1 VPGVPAVSGPS
12 VTSKVLAILGA
23 FTYLRPERTL
33 TDISRA
39 ANLPLSTVHRLVSE
53 LVAWGALERSSDGC
67 YRIGLRLWE
76 IGALSP
82 RGSEVRETALRYI
95 ADLYARTGD
104 NAALT
109 TLDGGSA
116 LAIDWIIAERS
127 AYLLGRVGTRIP
139 LHATGAGL
147 VLLAH
152 ASLDLRQKI
161 LEGPLHR
168 FTSETLVEPD
178 DLRRA
183 LSDIRRRGYAVS
195 CRQFTDRSTSVAA
208 PVSTGA
214 SGATAALSVI
224 MPATENWRIRVP
236 VVVGLA
242 RKLSAALKPQAV
254 EWRRA

>member
-1 VPGVPAVSGPS
+1 MPAVPAVSGPS

-39 ANLPLSTVHRLVSE
+39 AHLPLSTVHRLVNE
-53 LVAWGALERSSDGC
+53 LVAWGALERSSDGS

-95 ADLYARTGD
+95 ADLYAHTG
-104 NAALT
+104 NNVALT
-109 TLDGGSA
+109 TLDGESA
-116 LAIDWIIAERS
+116 LAIDWIVAERS
-127 AYLLGRVGTRIP
+127 AHLLGRTGTRIP

-152 ASLDLRQKI
+152 APLDLRQKV
-161 LEGPLHR
+161 LEGSLHR
-168 FTSETLVEPD
+168 FTTETLVEPD

-183 LSDIRRRGYAVS
+183 LSDIRRRGYVVS

-208 PVSTGA
+208 PVSIGVG
-214 SGATAALSVI
+214 GATAALSVI
-224 MPATENWRIRVP
+224 IPATEDWRKRVP

-242 RKLSAALKPQAV
+242 RKLSAALKSRAL
-254 EWRRA
+254 EWRHT

>member
-1 VPGVPAVSGPS
+1 VPAVPAVSGPS

-39 ANLPLSTVHRLVSE
+39 ANLPLSTVHRLVNE
-53 LVAWGALERSSDGC
+53 LVTWRALERSSDGG

-95 ADLYARTGD
+95 ADLYARTG
-104 NAALT
+104 NNVALT
-109 TLDGGSA
+109 TLDGESA
-116 LAIDWIIAERS
+116 LAIDWIVAERS
-127 AYLLGRVGTRIP
+127 AHLLGRTGTRIP

-152 ASLDLRQKI
+152 APTDLRQKV
-161 LEGPLHR
+161 LGGSLHR
-168 FTSETLVEPD
+168 FTTETLVEPD

-183 LSDIRRRGYAVS
+183 LSDIRRRGYVVS

-208 PVSTGA
+208 PVSIGVG
-214 SGATAALSVI
+214 GATAALSVI
-224 MPATENWRIRVP
+224 IPATEDWRKRVP

-242 RKLSAALKPQAV
+242 RKLSAVLKSRAL
-254 EWRRA
+254 ERRHT

>member
-1 VPGVPAVSGPS
+1 MPGVSGPS

-23 FTYLRPERTL
+23 FTYQRPQRTL

-53 LVAWGALERSSDGC
+53 LVTWGALERGSDGS

-82 RGSEVRETALRYI
+82 RGSEIRGTALRYI

-104 NAALT
+104 NVALT
-109 TLDGGSA
+109 TLDGDSA

-127 AYLLGRVGTRIP
+127 AYLLGRTGTRIP

-147 VLLAH
+147 VLLAYGPQE
-152 ASLDLRQKI
+152 LTQKV
-161 LEGPLHR
+161 LEGPLPR
-168 FTSETLVEPD
+168 FTQDTLVDPD
-178 DLRRA
+178 DLRAA
-183 LSDIRRRGYAVS
+183 LSGIRRRGYVVS

-208 PVSTGA
+208 PVSIGVTGP
-214 SGATAALSVI
+214 TAALSVI
-224 MPATENWRIRVP
+224 IPASQNWRARVP

-242 RKLSAALKPQAV
+242 RKLSAALAPLAV
-254 EWRRA
+254 EWHPA